1 MPERRQVRGRGG
13 RQRGHVVA
21 LPVPAVLAEFRPCI
35 LGIDNNCGGTGNI
48 RGFPRWNLDGTI
60 AKDFKWKERLRVTV
74 SLQFTNVL
82 NHFQPSDPSLSLSSP
97 TQFGVVSSQ
106 VYSPRQTEFGLR
118 IAF

>member
-1 MPERRQVRGRGG
+1 MFADP
-13 RQRGHVVA
+13 A
-21 LPVPAVLAEFRPCI
+21 AVLAEFRPCI